1 MTANAGWYPDPE
13 MADTR
18 RYWDG
23 SRWTG
28 HIAAVAPPA
37 PVRES
42 DTVLIAGWLCAALF
56 PPVGMGLAL
65 SLPARHKS
73 HQPWMLTVSTVLTF
87 AIPVWLIFFALP

>member
-1 MTANAGWYPDPE
+1 MSTKAGWYPDPV

-23 SRWTG
+23 SRWTD
-28 HIAAVAPPA
+28 HIAPGVTPAPP
-37 PVRES
+37 RES
-42 DTVLIAGWLCAALF
+42 DTVLVAGWICAVLF

-65 SLPARHKS
+65 SLPPRHKR

-87 AIPVWLIFFALP
+87 AFPIFGFVVWAG